1 MTSFLQDR
9 VCCSGQFSIG
19 GLRFAAGGR
28 ILGDQVSTHKLATC
42 QLFYTLLLF
51 FTFNSQTGLLRDPL
65 SGGGLNL
72 LTRRPLSG
80 SGVCS
85 VLHSTLKLQLSNGIA
100 SRSLEVG
107 GLNLFTRR
115 PLSGSGVCFFLHSTL
130 KLQLSNGIASRSLEV
145 GGLTCSPAVPFQG
158 PGFVFPVIPPQAS
171 LVGLPEKTNPTL
183 SRRAGFWVAEREGFE
198 PSIPFR
204 GIHTFQACSFNH
216 SDTSPCLIRED
227 KTTHLQ
233 VKSSRK
239 RE

>member
-107 GLNLFTRR
+107 GLTCSPAVPFQGPGFVSSCTPLSNSNSQTGLLRDPLKRGLNLFTRR
-115 PLSGSGVCFFLHSTL
+115 PLSGSGVCFSRHS
-130 KLQLSNGIASRSLEV
+130 ASGEPGRS
-145 GGLTCSPAVPFQG
+145 
-158 PGFVFPVIPPQAS
+158 
-171 LVGLPEKTNPTL
+171 
-183 SRRAGFWVAEREGFE
+183 AGKNKPHAFA
-198 PSIPFR
+198 
-204 GIHTFQACSFNH
+204 
-216 SDTSPCLIRED
+216 
-227 KTTHLQ
+227 
-233 VKSSRK
+233 
-239 RE
+239 

>member
-28 ILGDQVSTHKLATC
+28 ILGDQVSTYKLATC
-42 QLFYTLLLF
+42 QLFYTLLPF

-72 LTRRPLSG
+72 L
-80 SGVCS
+80 
-85 VLHSTLKLQLSNGIA
+85 
-100 SRSLEVG
+100 
-107 GLNLFTRR
+107 TRR

>member
-65 SGGGLNL
+65 
-72 LTRRPLSG
+72 
-80 SGVCS
+80 
-85 VLHSTLKLQLSNGIA
+85 KW
-100 SRSLEVG
+100 
-107 GLNLFTRR
+107 
-115 PLSGSGVCFFLHSTL
+115 
-130 KLQLSNGIASRSLEV
+130 

>member
-130 KLQLSNGIASRSLEV
+130 KFQLSNGIASRSLEV
-145 GGLTCSPAVPFQG
+145 GGLTCSPAVSFQG
-158 PGFVFPVIPPQAS
+158 PGFVSSCTPLSNSNSQT
-171 LVGLPEKTNPTL
+171 GLLRDPLKWG
-183 SRRAGFWVAEREGFE
+183 A
-198 PSIPFR
+198 
-204 GIHTFQACSFNH
+204 
-216 SDTSPCLIRED
+216 
-227 KTTHLQ
+227 
-233 VKSSRK
+233 
-239 RE
+239 